1 MLSKEMVVTE
11 DRELKVT
18 PEVISNL
25 KKKEK
30 TIRVD
35 VIMKEIQE
43 GEIQIFTWIKTLKDL
58 NIKIKIIHHIQGKYS
73 LKKMKQNHIELCFG
87 KNFIFRH

>member
-43 GEIQIFTWIKTLKDL
+43 GEIQIFT
-58 NIKIKIIHHIQGKYS
+58 
-73 LKKMKQNHIELCFG
+73 
-87 KNFIFRH
+87 